1 MKFESMKLINLS
13 LIFCVFISCN
23 QESNTHI
30 EMDNNPVSQTKA
42 PLLNLAQAEKLAAFA
57 FHCVDT
63 EYPNK
68 LNQTIGDAS
77 YLKTPKELH
86 PMFYGCFDW
95 HSAVHGHWSLIRL
108 LKKYPNLS
116 NAKDIRKKLDLH
128 FTADNVKKE
137 LAYFDDKHN
146 KNYERTYGWAWL
158 LKLAE
163 ELHTWEDE
171 DGKRWSK
178 VMEPYANFIAGK
190 YLEFLPKLQ
199 YPIRIGEHSNTAFG
213 LTYAWDYANTVN
225 HKPLKELIEERAKT
239 YYTKDENCPASWEPG
254 GFDFLSPCL
263 EEADIMRRV
272 MDKETYVKWVERFL
286 PNLLSDFK
294 PVDVTDRSDGKMVH
308 LDGLNFSRAW
318 CLYGLAKKTKNPA
331 HFNLANTHLK
341 YSLDKI
347 KSGEYAGEHWLASF
361 AIYALTESE

>member
-1 MKFESMKLINLS
+1 MNYKIFA
-13 LIFCVFISCN
+13 IFCCLLIACN
-23 QESNTHI
+23 SSKDETMSDSKNI
-30 EMDNNPVSQTKA
+30 EIKRTSA
-42 PLLNLAQAEKLAAFA
+42 PILNLEQAEKLADFA
-57 FHCVDT
+57 FHCIDT

-68 LNQTIGDAS
+68 LSQTIGDAT

-95 HSAVHGHWSLIRL
+95 HSAVHGHWSLVRL

-116 NAKDIRKKLDLH
+116 NAVEIRKKLNMH
-128 FTADNVKKE
+128 FTKENVTKE
-137 LAYFDDKHN
+137 LAYFDDQYN

-163 ELHTWEDE
+163 ELSTWEDP
-171 DGKRWSK
+171 DGQRWSK
-178 VMEPYANFIAGK
+178 VMEPYADFIAGK

-225 HKPLKELIEERAKT
+225 HTKLKNLIEERART
-239 YYTKDENCPASWEPG
+239 YYMNDENCPASWEPG

-272 MDKETYVKWVERFL
+272 LDPEDYVKWIDKFL
-286 PNLLSDFK
+286 PKLLSDFK
-294 PVDVTDRSDGKMVH
+294 PVDVSDRSDGKMVH

-318 CLYGLAKKTKNPA
+318 CLYGLAKRTGNNA
-331 HFNLANTHLK
+331 HFNLANQHLA

-361 AIYALTESE
+361 AIYALTESEE